1 MEKIFFHVCLET
13 SKPVYLDNACAASSI
28 LGQEKFIPILPRIKN
43 ILEEAEATSR
53 EAKLKNE
60 EYCSTK
66 LWPKILYF

>member
-1 MEKIFFHVCLET
+1 MVGLET
-13 SKPVYLDNACAASSI
+13 IEPAYFGKCMCSIKYFKEAKVYSNTAHNKRT
-28 LGQEKFIPILPRIKN
+28 LGETS
-43 ILEEAEATSR
+43 ATSR